1 MPANLQKFLP
11 FILIIF
17 FLLFV
22 VPSVLHHGSKS
33 KGTSLSTLTLNTVNL
48 VDKAE
53 KGYRAAHK
61 GYTPNIADLLALDRA
76 LGPLLGSG
84 ILVSLNTSSN
94 SQTYFAQV
102 ASTVISYTRGRTGDK
117 LITHTCLVLKSG
129 IGRQLHAA
137 GREDDHDRHDD
148 DHHVE
153 HHLDGAVASRPTI
166 RGGWC

>member
-1 MPANLQKFLP
+1 VPPNLQKFLP

-33 KGTSLSTLTLNTVNL
+33 KGTSLSTQTLNTVNL

-53 KGYRAAHK
+53 KGYRAAHT
-61 GYTPNIADLLALDRA
+61 GYTPNIADLLVVDRA

-84 ILVSLNTSSN
+84 ILVSLSTSSN

-129 IGRQLHAA
+129 NGVSCTPPAA
-137 GREDDHDRHDD
+137 KTTTTGTTTTTTSSTTST
-148 DHHVE
+148 
-153 HHLDGAVASRPTI
+153 AQ
-166 RGGWC
+166 

>member
-1 MPANLQKFLP
+1 MPANFQQFLP

-33 KGTSLSTLTLNTVNL
+33 KGTSLSTQTMTTMNL

-53 KGYRAAHK
+53 KRFRAAHK
-61 GYTPNIADLLALDRA
+61 GYTPNVADLLALDRA

-84 ILVSLNTSSN
+84 ILVSLNASSN
-94 SQTYFAQV
+94 SQTYYAQV

-117 LITHTCLVLKSG
+117 LIMKTCLVLKSG
-129 IGRQLHAA
+129 SGVSCTPPAA
-137 GREDDHDRHDD
+137 KTTTTGTTTTTTSSTTST
-148 DHHVE
+148 
-153 HHLDGAVASRPTI
+153 AQ
-166 RGGWC
+166 